1 LSKARRRGW
10 GLAFRALL
18 LALGFVATSGAA
30 VAQQHVKG
38 EVSAAVENGYAR
50 LVFLLTEEIDAQVR
64 LANNIVTITFQKP
77 VDIAVDRL
85 AANASGYVAAARRD
99 PDGKAIRLA
108 LARKVTMNSMAA
120 GERLFVDLLPEGWA
134 GLPPGLPRDVIEELA
149 RRARDAEKRVR
160 QQRLL
165 TKQTTMTPIRVRV
178 VSQPTFTRY
187 VFEMPELVGV
197 SADNS
202 KDKLTLT
209 FNGSYKFDLADAV
222 ATLPMS
228 ITGIDS
234 EFDHDS
240 VVVRF
245 SFANKV
251 DIRTFR
257 EDNSYVV
264 DVSIPEGRVTP
275 RQDGAVRSDELST
288 VAAELAGRKN
298 APEAAEPPK
307 TVPARQG
314 GLSDI
319 GRAVAQAASPA
330 QAAPPAATPPP
341 APAAAPLQTVPATP
355 APSPPAAVA
364 MAPPAPV
371 ESAPPVVAPAPAAP
385 ASPAT
390 PAVTPA
396 PTTPAPAS
404 SPAEAA
410 ARLRGQPAEPARVES
425 DGSVRVGVK
434 RTADNLTLSLP
445 FQRPTPAAIF
455 RRGDGLWLV
464 FDSDATISLT
474 ELNPEIG
481 RAIKSAA
488 ATRTRDASIVRLK
501 LERPFLVSA
510 TADGA
515 VWTITLGTEV
525 VEPTRPLGISR
536 TIVGASRTSVTI
548 PIDDPRDLH
557 RIEDPDAG
565 DTLFV
570 ATALAPS
577 RGFLKAQDFVEFRVL
592 ASTHGVVIKPLA
604 DDLNT
609 ELAADK
615 IVITRPTGLI
625 LSQTAQSAA
634 SGPASYHRNVLDP
647 QSWGFDRQADFR
659 ERKSELINAAADA
672 PDSKRFMARADL
684 ARFYLARDMAYEAK
698 GVLDVALAD
707 HPATSENASALVLR
721 AVCNVML
728 GRADAALKDLANPF
742 VGNQH
747 DAPLWRAMAFARQ
760 GKWAEA
766 REGFRN
772 SEVAMGTLPL
782 EVQRKMMRE
791 MVRASIEV
799 GDVTTASTQ
808 MNEFESIG
816 IPREM
821 EGPMAV
827 LGGRLNE
834 GLGHMEDARRAYQ
847 TAADSWDR
855 PSAAQGKLREIVL
868 RQSLG
873 EFRRPDAI
881 AELETLTAI
890 WRGDATEIEALQM
903 LARLYT
909 EEGRFRDAFQ
919 IMRTA
924 MSVHPN
930 SEMTRRIQDE
940 AATTFDAL
948 FLAGKGDTLPAI
960 EALALFYD
968 FRELTPI
975 GRRGDE
981 MIRRLADRLVA
992 VDLLYQASEL
1002 LQHQVD
1008 HRLQG
1013 AARAQVAS
1021 RLAVIYLMD
1030 RKPDRALA
1038 VLRST
1043 RTSELSNELRN
1054 QRLLLEARSL
1064 SEGGRHDVA
1073 IEVIANI
1080 AGREATR
1087 LRSDIYWAAKRWSDA
1102 AEQIELLYGDRW
1114 QGFEPLDDTERS
1126 DILRAAVG
1134 YSLGEDTL
1142 GVMRFRERYS
1152 AKMGDGIDRRAFDLV
1167 TAPLGTTNGEFSDIA
1182 RALATADTLENFL
1195 RDMRARYPETGALPA
1210 ATQRPPATTPP
1221 QRTDPTTTGTIRPA
1235 PPPRLPAPGRTAQ
1248 AY

>member
-1 LSKARRRGW
+1 VKELRVCNELSKARRRGW
-10 GLAFRALL
+10 NLALCALL
-18 LALGFVATSGAA
+18 LALALVAAPGVAA
-30 VAQQHVKG
+30 AQAVKG
-38 EVSAAVENGYAR
+38 EVNAAVENGYAR

-85 AANASGYVAAARRD
+85 GANVPGYVAAARRD

-108 LARKVTMNSMAA
+108 LSRKVTMNSMAA
-120 GERLFVDLLPEGWA
+120 GERLFVDFLPDGWA

-149 RRARDAEKRVR
+149 RRARDAEKKVR

-165 TKQTTMTPIRVRV
+165 AKQNTMAPIRVRV
-178 VSQPTFTRY
+178 VAQPTFTRY
-187 VFEMPELVGV
+187 LFEMPELTGV
-197 SADNS
+197 SADNT

-209 FNGSYKFDLADAV
+209 FNGTYKFDLADAV
-222 ATLPMS
+222 ATLPLA
-228 ITGIDS
+228 ITAIDS
-234 EFDHDS
+234 ELDHDS
-240 VVVRF
+240 VIVRF
-245 SFANKV
+245 SFASRV
-251 DIRTFR
+251 DVRTFR

-264 DVSIPEGRVTP
+264 DVSTPEGKTTL
-275 RQDGAVRSDELST
+275 QDGTVRSDELSAL
-288 VAAELAGRKN
+288 AAELAGRKSVPSD
-298 APEAAEPPK
+298 AVEPPN
-307 TVPARQG
+307 TMPARQAG
-314 GLSDI
+314 ISDV
-319 GRAVAQAASPA
+319 GRAVAQAAP
-330 QAAPPAATPPP
+330 PPASAIAAAAPP
-341 APAAAPLQTVPATP
+341 APAAPPLTIRATP
-355 APSPPAAVA
+355 APIPPAEVA
-364 MAPPAPV
+364 MAPPAPA
-371 ESAPPVVAPAPAAP
+371 EPAPSAVAPAPSTPVIAP
-385 ASPAT
+385 APST
-390 PAVTPA
+390 LTV
-396 PTTPAPAS
+396 APAS
-404 SPAEAA
+404 SSGEDA
-410 ARLRGQPAEPARVES
+410 ARLRGQPAEPAKVET
-425 DGSVRVGVK
+425 DGTVKVAVK
-434 RTADNLTLSLP
+434 RAADSLTLSLP
-445 FQRPTPAAIF
+445 FARPTSGAVF

-464 FDSDATISLT
+464 FDSDAVISLA

-481 RAIKSAA
+481 RSLKSAV
-488 ATRTRDASIVRLK
+488 ATRTRDVALVRLK
-501 LERPFLVSA
+501 LERPMLVSA
-510 TADGA
+510 SADGA

-525 VEPTRPLGISR
+525 VEPTRPLGLSR
-536 TIVGASRTSVTI
+536 SIVGASRSSVTI

-565 DTLFV
+565 DTLLV
-570 ATALAPS
+570 ATALAPA

-592 ASTHGVVIKPLA
+592 ASTHGIVIKPLA

-615 IVITRPTGLI
+615 IVITRPAGLT
-625 LSQTAQSAA
+625 LSATAQSA
-634 SGPASYHRNVLDP
+634 SRGPSYQRHVLDA
-647 QSWGFDRQADFR
+647 QSWGFDRQANFR
-659 ERKSELINAAADA
+659 DRKAELMLAAADA
-672 PDSKRFMARADL
+672 PDSKRPMARADL
-684 ARFYLARDMAYEAK
+684 ARFYLARDMAHEAK

-707 HPATSENASALVLR
+707 HPATSENASAVVLR
-721 AVCNVML
+721 AVCNVVL
-728 GRADAALKDLANPF
+728 GRPEAALKDLANPF

-747 DAPLWRAMAFARQ
+747 DAPLWRAMAFARL
-760 GKWAEA
+760 GKWADA
-766 REGFRN
+766 RDGFRN

-782 EVQRKMMRE
+782 EIQRTMMKE

-799 GDVTTASTQ
+799 GDVTNAAAQ
-808 MNEFESIG
+808 MHEFESVG
-816 IPREM
+816 IPREL
-821 EGPMAV
+821 EGTMAV
-827 LGGRLNE
+827 LSGRLNE
-834 GLGHMEDARRAYQ
+834 GLGHTEDARRAYQ
-847 TAADSWDR
+847 AAADSWDR
-855 PSAAQGKLREIVL
+855 PSAAQGRLRDIVL

-873 EFRRPDAI
+873 EFKRPDAI
-881 AELETLTAI
+881 AELETLTAV
-890 WRGDATEIEALQM
+890 WRGDATEIEAMQM

-981 MIRRLADRLVA
+981 MIRRLADRLVS

-1038 VLRST
+1038 ALRNT

-1054 QRLLLEARSL
+1054 QRLLLEARAL

-1080 AGREATR
+1080 AGREAIR
-1087 LRSDIYWAAKRWSDA
+1087 LRADIFWAAKRWNEA

-1114 QGFEPLDDTERS
+1114 QNFDPLDDTERS
-1126 DILRAAVG
+1126 DMLRAAVG
-1134 YSLGEDTL
+1134 YSLGEDTI

-1167 TAPLGTTNGEFSDIA
+1167 TAPLSATSGEFGDIA
-1182 RALATADTLENFL
+1182 RALASADTLEGFL

-1210 ATQRPPATTPP
+1210 ATQRQPAATPAQKADPATT
-1221 QRTDPTTTGTIRPA
+1221 GTVRPA
-1235 PPPRLPAPGRTAQ
+1235 PPPRLPTGHTAQ